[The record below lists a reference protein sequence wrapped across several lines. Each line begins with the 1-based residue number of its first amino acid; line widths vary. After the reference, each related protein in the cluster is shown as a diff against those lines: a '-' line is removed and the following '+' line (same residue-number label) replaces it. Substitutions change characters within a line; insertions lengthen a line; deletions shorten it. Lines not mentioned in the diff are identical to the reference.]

1 MSILMNH
8 PLHTGKPGS
17 AGRVAHVAGNFW
29 TQAGIASDWST
40 DAEELRMINIGGE
53 MHILKVPLNPG
64 YYEYKVAINGGWT
77 ENYGVNGMLGG
88 GNIKFK
94 LDAPK
99 EVTFIFHDD
108 AASKRV
114 AEWYEGKP
122 DSDAAGADW
131 AELDA
136 KFYYGGD
143 DLGATYDKGAA
154 RLKLWAP
161 KADAVAVRFYDKD
174 DAERE
179 VGAAELMRGEQGVW
193 SVTATPELLD
203 IADLRGYYYQYE
215 VTHGKTTRRV
225 LDPYAKSMAEFR
237 VSPEGLPLGADRD
250 AVGKA
255 AIIDL
260 SETEPEGELGFAEI
274 EGYERREDAIIY
286 ETHIRDFT
294 SDPSIEGDLH
304 ARWGTYRAFIDKLD
318 YIRKLGVTH
327 VQLLPVMAWYY
338 GDEAA
343 MSQRELHESTENNQY
358 NWGYD
363 PHGYFC
369 PDGAYSENPRDPELR
384 VKELKELIA
393 AIHRAGMGVILDVV
407 YTHMAKAWLL
417 EDIVPGYYFY
427 RNEAGELLGGFGS
440 NLATN
445 HKMAEKLMVDS
456 VKYWFQEYKID
467 GMRWDMMGDATY
479 PAVQRA
485 FDEAAA
491 IHPKPLFIG
500 EGWRT
505 FAGHIGEPSLAG
517 MGADQDWMN
526 KTDDVGVFSDEFRNE
541 LKSGFGSEGEPR
553 FLMGGAR
560 HIDTLFRNLKAQP
573 YNTPAD
579 SPGDMVQY
587 LEAHDN
593 LTLHDVIAVTL
604 RADLR
609 IPADATR
616 IHRRLRLGHVLLF
629 TSQGT
634 IFMQAGQEF
643 GRTKQWGGS
652 AAPAAHAYPHYNVH
666 GEIIGY
672 FVHNSYDSSDAI
684 NKFDWGKATDDGT
697 IYPENALT
705 RSYTA
710 GLIELRRSTNA
721 FRLGDMESVNRHMT
735 MILSPDIGEFD
746 LVIAYRCQ
754 STDGTGAYYVFVNAD
769 ERERTIRL
777 SLQAD
782 LTQGEVL
789 VDGETAGASEVAAQ
803 AGFGLS
809 REAIVLEPLTA
820 VVIRMKEREPFANEC
835 AYEQRDE

>member
-1 MSILMNH
+1 MQSIMNS
-8 PLHTGKPGS
+8 PVLTDNS
-17 AGRVAHVAGNFW
+17 ATDRRVAYISGNFR

-40 DAEELRMINIGGE
+40 DEERLRMINIGNDL
-53 MHILKVPLNPG
+53 HILKVPLNPG
-64 YYEYKVAINGGWT
+64 HYEYKVAINGDWT
-77 ENYGVNGMLGG
+77 ENYGVNGVRGG
-88 GNIKFK
+88 GNITFM

-114 AEWYEGKP
+114 AQRVEGKP
-122 DSDAAGADW
+122 NSDIPGANW

-136 KFYYGGD
+136 SYYYDGD
-143 DLGATYDKGAA
+143 DLGAVYDAGAA
-154 RLKLWAP
+154 TLKLWAP
-161 KADAVAVRFYDKD
+161 TADAVAVRFYDKNN
-174 DAERE
+174 AERE
-179 VGAAELMRGEQGVW
+179 IGAAPLEKGGRGVW
-193 SVTATPELLD
+193 SMTAKPELLG

-215 VTHGKTTRRV
+215 VTHGETTRRV

-237 VSPEGLPLGADRD
+237 VSPAGLPLGNGRD

-260 SETEPEGELGFAEI
+260 RDTDPAGGLHFARI

-286 ETHIRDFT
+286 ETHVRDFT
-294 SDPSIEGDLH
+294 SDPEIEGELR
-304 ARWGTYRAFIDKLD
+304 AGWGTFRAFIDKLD
-318 YIRKLGVTH
+318 YIRSLGVTH

-343 MSQRELHESTENNQY
+343 MSQRELLPSTENNQY

-363 PHGYFC
+363 PHGYFS

-384 VKELKELIA
+384 IRELKELIA
-393 AIHRAGMGVILDVV
+393 AIHEAGMGVILDVV

-427 RNEAGELLGGFGS
+427 RSVAGELLGGFGS

-445 HKMAEKLMVDS
+445 HKMAEKLMVNS
-456 VKYWFQEYKID
+456 VKYWFSEYKID

-485 FDEAAA
+485 YDAAAA
-491 IHPKPLFIG
+491 IHPNPLFIG

-553 FLMGGAR
+553 FLTGGAR
-560 HIDTLFRNLKAQP
+560 HIHTLFRNIKAQP
-573 YNTPAD
+573 HNTPAD
-579 SPGDMVQY
+579 APGDMVQY

-593 LTLHDVIAVTL
+593 LTLHDIIAVTL
-604 RADLR
+604 RADPSN
-609 IPADATR
+609 PADERR
-616 IHRRLRLGHVLLF
+616 IHRRLRLGHALLF

-643 GRTKQWGGS
+643 GRTKRWNGDG
-652 AAPAAHAYPHYNVH
+652 APSAHAHPHFNQH
-666 GEIIGY
+666 GDIIGY
-672 FVHNSYDSSDAI
+672 FVHNSYDSSDDI
-684 NKFDWGKATDDGT
+684 NKFDWGKATDGAR
-697 IYPENALT
+697 YPEHERT
-705 RSYTA
+705 RRYTA
-710 GLIELRRSTNA
+710 GLIRLRKSTNA
-721 FRLGDMESVNRHMT
+721 FRLSEMETVNRNVT
-735 MILSPDIGEFD
+735 MVDAPEIGEID

-754 STDGTGAYYVFVNAD
+754 STDGTGSYYVFVNAD
-769 ERERTIRL
+769 ERERSL
-777 SLQAD
+777 SLASLPED
-782 LTQGEVL
+782 LTRGEVL
-789 VDGETAGASEVAAQ
+789 ADGESAGSAEVEER
-803 AGFGLS
+803 AGFRLS
-809 REAIVLEPLTA
+809 REAIALEPLTA
-820 VVIRMKEREPFANEC
+820 VIIRMPSAE
-835 AYEQRDE
+835 D